1 MIARAVFSAVGV
13 VLLVMAALG
22 AKGTLPRNGFAG
34 IRTRKTMTS
43 DEAWNVGHRAAAGYT
58 AAAGVASIGGGVAAI
73 LTTDSDVASAMV
85 VIGTAAV
92 TVGLVMLATRRAH
105 RAIDAMAASA

>member
-1 MIARAVFSAVGV
+1 MIAGAVFSAAGV

-34 IRTRKTMTS
+34 IRTHKTMAS

-58 AAAGVASIGGGVAAI
+58 AVAGVASIGGGVAA
-73 LTTDSDVASAMV
+73 LFVADNDAAIAALSL
-85 VIGTAAV
+85 GTAVV
-92 TVGLVMLATRRAH
+92 TVSLVLLATRRAH
-105 RAIDAMAASA
+105 AAIDAGA